1 MSYCGCGCGYPNSY
15 YTPLNYYGYA
25 PYPAYAMYGYGYGYG
40 YSSPYYGYYSSPS
53 YGLPYGYVYSGGYSP
68 TPYAA
73 LGYPRGE
80 HRVGNCLMICQ

>member
-1 MSYCGCGCGYPNSY
+1 
-15 YTPLNYYGYA
+15 
-25 PYPAYAMYGYGYGYG
+25 MYGD
-40 YSSPYYGYYSSPS
+40 YSSPSYGYYPSPSYGYYPSPLYSYYSSPSYGYYSSPS
-53 YGLPYGYVYSGGYSP
+53 YGLPFGYVYSGAYSP

>member
-1 MSYCGCGCGYPNSY
+1 MSYCGCGWGYPNSY

-25 PYPAYAMYGYGYGYG
+25 PYPAYPMYGYG
-40 YSSPYYGYYSSPS
+40 YSSPSYGYYSSPS
-53 YGLPYGYVYSGGYSP
+53 YGLPFGYVYSGAYSP

-80 HRVGNCLMICQ
+80 HHVGNCLMICQ